1 MSNSL
6 LTLQEKPVAAS
17 FDVARLREDFPILSR
32 QVHGKPL
39 VYLDN
44 GASAQ
49 KPNPVLDAMA
59 KAYAETYANVHR
71 GAHFLSGA
79 STIAFENAR
88 ASVRRFVNAQKVE
101 EIIFTK
107 GGTEAINLAAS
118 CLGATLGEGD
128 EIILTEMEHHSNI
141 VPWHFLRERNGVVL
155 RWAPLNTDDSFD
167 IAAFAKLLTPRTKLV
182 AVTHMSNVLGTVTPL
197 TEIIRLT
204 HAVGAK
210 ILVDGC
216 QGAVHLPVDV
226 QALDCDF
233 YVATG
238 HKLYGPS
245 GIGFLFGK
253 YEHLKRMR
261 PYQGGG
267 EMIDVVT
274 KDKVTYADP
283 PHKFEAGTP
292 PIVEAIGLGAALD
305 YLMSL
310 DRAGI
315 AAHELALLAH
325 ATEEL
330 SNLDRVRLFG
340 RAPDKG
346 CLVTFETAGIHPH
359 DVSTLLD
366 RAGIAVRAGN
376 HCAQPLME
384 RLGVTASTRASFAL
398 YNTHAEVEALV
409 RGVRDVLEFFQ

>member
-1 MSNSL
+1 MSTSL
-6 LTLQEKPVAAS
+6 QPLEEKPVAG

-32 QVHGKPL
+32 QVYGKAL

-49 KPNPVLDAMA
+49 KPKPVLDAMA

-71 GAHFLSGA
+71 GAHFLSGE
-79 STIAFENAR
+79 STVAFEKAR
-88 ASVRRFVNAQKVE
+88 ESARRFVNASRTE
-101 EIIFTK
+101 EIVFTK
-107 GGTEAINLAAS
+107 GGTEAINLVAS
-118 CLGATLGEGD
+118 CLGGTLEADD

-141 VPWHFLRERNGVVL
+141 VPWHFLRERNGIVL
-155 RWAPLNTDDSFD
+155 RWASLNSDDSFD
-167 IAAFAKLLTPRTKLV
+167 IAAFAKLLSPKTKLV
-182 AVTHMSNVLGTVTPL
+182 AVTHMSNVLGTITPL
-197 TEIIRLT
+197 SEIIRLS
-204 HAVGAK
+204 HAAGAK
-210 ILVDGC
+210 VLVDGC

-226 QALDCDF
+226 QSLDCDF

-253 YEHLKRMR
+253 YEHLRNMR

-267 EMIDVVT
+267 EMIEVVS
-274 KDKVTYADP
+274 KDKVSYAPP
-283 PHKFEAGTP
+283 PHRFEAGTP

-305 YLMSL
+305 YLMLL
-310 DRAGI
+310 DRAKI
-315 AAHELALLAH
+315 AAHESALLAH
-325 ATEEL
+325 VTEEL
-330 SNLDRVRLFG
+330 SNLDRVRIFG
-340 RAPDKG
+340 RARDKG
-346 CLVTFETAGIHPH
+346 ALITFETEGVHPH

-376 HCAQPLME
+376 HCAQPLMA
-384 RLGVTASTRASFAL
+384 RLGITASTRASFAL

-409 RGVRDVLEFFQ
+409 RGVRDVLEFFG

>member
-1 MSNSL
+1 MSTSL
-6 LTLQEKPVAAS
+6 QPLEEKPVAG

-32 QVHGKPL
+32 QVYGKAL

-49 KPNPVLDAMA
+49 KPKPVLDAMA

-71 GAHFLSGA
+71 GAHFLSGE
-79 STIAFENAR
+79 STVAFEKAR
-88 ASVRRFVNAQKVE
+88 ESARRFVNASRPE
-101 EIIFTK
+101 EIVFTK
-107 GGTEAINLAAS
+107 GGTEAINLVAS
-118 CLGATLGEGD
+118 CLGGTLEADD

-141 VPWHFLRERNGVVL
+141 VPWHFLRERNGIVL
-155 RWAPLNTDDSFD
+155 RWASLNSDDSFD
-167 IAAFAKLLTPRTKLV
+167 IAAFAKLLSPKTKLV
-182 AVTHMSNVLGTVTPL
+182 AVTHMSNVLGTITPL
-197 TEIIRLT
+197 SEIIRLS
-204 HAVGAK
+204 HAAGAK
-210 ILVDGC
+210 VLVDGC

-226 QALDCDF
+226 QSLDCDF

-253 YEHLKRMR
+253 YEHLRNMR

-267 EMIDVVT
+267 EMIEVVS
-274 KDKVTYADP
+274 KDKVSYAPP
-283 PHKFEAGTP
+283 PHRFEAGTP

-305 YLMSL
+305 YLMLL
-310 DRAGI
+310 DRAKI
-315 AAHELALLAH
+315 AAHESALLAH
-325 ATEEL
+325 VTEEL
-330 SNLDRVRLFG
+330 SNLDRVRIFG
-340 RAPDKG
+340 RARDKG
-346 CLVTFETAGIHPH
+346 ALITFETEGVHPH

-376 HCAQPLME
+376 HCAQPLMA
-384 RLGVTASTRASFAL
+384 RLGITASTRASFAL

-409 RGVRDVLEFFQ
+409 RGVRDVLEFFG

>member
-6 LTLQEKPVAAS
+6 QTLQKKPVAG
-17 FDVARLREDFPILSR
+17 FDVARLREDFPILAR
-32 QVHGKPL
+32 EVHGKPL

-44 GASAQ
+44 AASAQ
-49 KPNPVLDAMA
+49 KPKPVLDAMA

-79 STIAFENAR
+79 STVAFENAR
-88 ASVRRFVNAQKVE
+88 QSVRRFVNARKAE

-107 GGTEAINLAAS
+107 GGTEAINLVAS
-118 CLGATLGEGD
+118 CLGATLGAGD

-155 RWAPLNTDDSFD
+155 RWAPLSTDDTFD
-167 IAAFAKLLTPRTKLV
+167 IKAFARLLTPKTKLV
-182 AVTHMSNVLGTVTPL
+182 AVTHMSNVLGTITPL
-197 TEIIRLT
+197 SEIVRLAHT
-204 HAVGAK
+204 TGAK
-210 ILVDGC
+210 VLIDGC
-216 QGAVHLPVDV
+216 QAAVHLPVDV

-253 YEHLKRMR
+253 YEHLKRLR

-267 EMIDVVT
+267 EMIEVVS
-274 KDKVTYADP
+274 KDKITYTDP
-283 PHKFEAGTP
+283 PHRFEAGTP
-292 PIVEAIGLGAALD
+292 PIVEAIGLGAALA

-310 DRAGI
+310 DRASI
-315 AAHELALLAH
+315 AAHEMALLAH
-325 ATEEL
+325 VSEEL

-340 RAPDKG
+340 QAPDKG
-346 CLVTFETAGIHPH
+346 ALITFETAGVHPH

-398 YNTHAEVEALV
+398 YNTHEEVEALV
-409 RGVRDVLEFFQ
+409 RGVRDVLEFFR

>member
-6 LTLQEKPVAAS
+6 LTLQEKAGVAG

-49 KPNPVLDAMA
+49 KPKPVLDAMA

-197 TEIIRLT
+197 SEIIRLT
-204 HAVGAK
+204 HAAGAK

-310 DRAGI
+310 DRAAI